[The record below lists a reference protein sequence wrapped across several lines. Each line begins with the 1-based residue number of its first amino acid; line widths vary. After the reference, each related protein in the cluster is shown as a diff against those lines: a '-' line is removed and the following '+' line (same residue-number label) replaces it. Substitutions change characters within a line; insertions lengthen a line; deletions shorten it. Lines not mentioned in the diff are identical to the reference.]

1 MILNETLF
9 RALNNLAAH
18 SPAWSTVIIFL
29 ATTFSI
35 IVIII
40 TLVFLFWHK
49 DRLPASRL
57 RGQEASRIN
66 AWSIFRRRFSEVA
79 LVSSSAGTAWGLTK
93 NLQYI
98 FHQPR
103 PFLAL
108 ENINLLFQHGGFDS
122 FPSGHATFFAA
133 LATAVFLRHRRA
145 GAFLWICALL
155 IGLARVASGVHFPS
169 DIIAGFVLGAT
180 LPFLWSRIFHSS

>member
-1 MILNETLF
+1 MNEALF
-9 RALNNLAAH
+9 HVLNNLAAH

-49 DRLPASRL
+49 DVGRSLGRPTSWA
-57 RGQEASRIN
+57 
-66 AWSIFRRRFSEVA
+66 FRNRFFEVA
-79 LVSSSAGTAWGLTK
+79 LVFSSAGTAWVLTK
-93 NLQYI
+93 VLQYI

-108 ENINLLFQHGGFDS
+108 ENVNLLFQHGGYDS

-133 LATAVFLRHRRA
+133 LATAIFLHHRRA